1 MHGMEISSAEG
12 LVLMTLDK
20 LLAVIA
26 ELKPYTEITGEWV
39 DGYNACLTIVKQ
51 AVEGATTN
59 GNL

>member
-1 MHGMEISSAEG
+1 
-12 LVLMTLDK
+12 MTLDK

>member
-1 MHGMEISSAEG
+1 MEVPPKKG

-51 AVEGATTN
+51 AAEGVGINADV
-59 GNL
+59 